1 MRRVLLALSLTALAA
16 AAAYAGEPQKVYTWV
31 DSDGVRHYGDSIPAE
46 YAELDKARVN
56 SHGIPVE
63 TYRGRLSDE
72 ELEQQRLEEE
82 LRIAREAEQRE
93 NRALL
98 ATYLTTEEIIDH
110 RNRRIEL
117 FDAQAR
123 VTELFLKNLER
134 RLVKLMAEAN
144 RYQPYSEDP
153 NAPMVDP
160 DLVDEIDVTKETITR
175 HEANL
180 EKFRED
186 KQAIMEKFDRD
197 LKRFEELKGLTAN
210 NG

>member
-1 MRRVLLALSLTALAA
+1 MTVVAA
-16 AAAYAGEPQKVYTWV
+16 SGVYAGQTPSVYTWV
-31 DSDGVRHYGDSIPAE
+31 DEDGVRHYGDSIPAE

-56 SHGIPVE
+56 AHGIPVE

-72 ELEQQRLEEE
+72 ELAQKRREEE
-82 LRIAREAEQRE
+82 LRAAQEVEQRE

-110 RNRRIEL
+110 RDRRIEL
-117 FDAQAR
+117 FQAQAR

-134 RLVKLMAEAN
+134 RLAKLMAEAS
-144 RYQPYSEDP
+144 RYQPYSEDR

-160 DLVDEIDVTKETITR
+160 DLVEEIDITRDTIGR

-180 EKFRED
+180 DKFRKDE
-186 KQAIMEKFDRD
+186 QEIMKKFDRD

-210 NG
+210 TG

>member
-1 MRRVLLALSLTALAA
+1 MTAVAA
-16 AAAYAGEPQKVYTWV
+16 SGVYAGQTPSVYTWV
-31 DSDGVRHYGDSIPAE
+31 DEDGVRHYGDSIPAE

-56 SHGIPVE
+56 AHGIPVE

-72 ELEQQRLEEE
+72 EIAQKRREEE
-82 LRIAREAEQRE
+82 LRAAQEVQQRE

-98 ATYLTTEEIIDH
+98 ATYLTTDEIIDH
-110 RNRRIEL
+110 RDRRIEL
-117 FDAQAR
+117 FQAQAR

-134 RLVKLMAEAN
+134 RLAKLMAEAS

-160 DLVDEIDVTKETITR
+160 DLVEEIDITRDTIDR

-180 EKFRED
+180 EKFRKDE
-186 KQAIMEKFDRD
+186 QEIMKKFDRD

-210 NG
+210 TG